1 MAFLGKSEVRMLYI
15 RFRKRGFTLV
25 ELLVVIAI
33 IGILIALLLPAVQA
47 AREAARRMQCTNNL
61 KQLGVAFFNYESA
74 FGQFPWGYGP
84 QTSGPD
90 TGVGQGP
97 EWTFV
102 ARLMAYLEQDAIEA
116 EIDWHE
122 NGAGGHYHCPPDS
135 PSPST
140 GEYYG
145 DICRHSPASFKC
157 PSDPGTTKP
166 WKYNHLVFARFS
178 YGGNFGIGR
187 QEGPDPPA
195 NLILPTT
202 RTDLH
207 IDGVMGWNMGM
218 KIRDISDGTSN
229 TALMSELIVGQDQQ
243 TIRGTHVYDEGPVV
257 MFTYSPNDMT
267 PDQVRWCGP
276 ADHYGNPNAVAPCTT
291 GPGQNRM
298 VHTSRS
304 LHPGGVNMALCDGSV
319 RFVDDTID
327 LKTWQY
333 VATPNYGEPLSKSE
347 F

>member
-1 MAFLGKSEVRMLYI
+1 MFSVRSG
-15 RFRKRGFTLV
+15 KRGFTLV

-84 QTSGPD
+84 QWEPRATHYD
-90 TGVGQGP
+90 TGTGQGP

-116 EIDWHE
+116 DIDWAE
-122 NGAGGHYHCPPDS
+122 NGAGGHYFGPPDS

-145 DICRHSPASFKC
+145 EICRHSPASFKC

-166 WKYNHLVFARFS
+166 WKYNHLEFARFS

-187 QEGPDPPA
+187 QEGPAPPA
-195 NLILPTT
+195 NLMLPISSPAI
-202 RTDLH
+202 H

-218 KIRDISDGTSN
+218 KISEISDGTSN
-229 TALMSELIVGQDQQ
+229 TALMSELIVGQDEQ

-267 PDQVRWCGP
+267 PDLVRWCGP
-276 ADHYGNPNAVAPCTT
+276 LDNFKLNPNAVAPCA
-291 GPGQNRM
+291 GPNVVGQNRM

-304 LHPGGVNMALCDGSV
+304 FHPGGVNMALCDGSV
-319 RFVDDTID
+319 RFVDETID
-327 LKTWQY
+327 LRLWQFI
-333 VATPNYGEPLSKSE
+333 ATPARGEPISKSE